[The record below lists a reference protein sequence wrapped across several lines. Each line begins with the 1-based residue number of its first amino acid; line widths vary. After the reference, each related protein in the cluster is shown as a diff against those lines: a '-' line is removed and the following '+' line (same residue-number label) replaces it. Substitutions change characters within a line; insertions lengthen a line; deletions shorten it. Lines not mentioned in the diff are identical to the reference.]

1 MIKQIVLNGRT
12 ISYDL
17 ERKNVKNLNL
27 RIIRTKVFLFQRII
41 WSRKPQSKIF

>member
-27 RIIRTKVFLFQRII
+27 RIKPDQSVFV
-41 WSRKPQSKIF
+41 